1 MTAAGARLAVKV
13 ICCMLTLPAPSVA
26 SMVIVLAPDVSV
38 MLRLQFAVLL
48 PVAVA
53 PVARPLTET
62 LVTPRP
68 PRLLSV
74 AVPLIVTLADVTV
87 WPEL

>member
-1 MTAAGARLAVKV
+1 
-13 ICCMLTLPAPSVA
+13 MLVLPAPSVA
-26 SMVIVLAPDVSV
+26 STVMVFDPDVSV
-38 MLRLQFAVLL
+38 RARLQFAVLL

-53 PVARPLTET
+53 PVLTPLT
-62 LVTPRP
+62 VTPVMPRP

-87 WPEL
+87 CPDV